1 MLVKVEVEAGGKVSL
16 FSVLRFRQ
24 GMSSIIGGQKRS
36 DGEVEK
42 EVRVVNL

>member
-1 MLVKVEVEAGGKVSL
+1 MSL
-16 FSVLRFRQ
+16 FSVFRFRQ
-24 GMSSIIGGQKRS
+24 GMSSRIGGQKRS